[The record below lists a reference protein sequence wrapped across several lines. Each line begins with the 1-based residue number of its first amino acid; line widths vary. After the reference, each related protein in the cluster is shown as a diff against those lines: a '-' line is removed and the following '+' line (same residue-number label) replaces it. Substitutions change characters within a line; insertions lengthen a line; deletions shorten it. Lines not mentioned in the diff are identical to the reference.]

1 MPRVDGM
8 EATTATE
15 TYNKIQTMNIKITYS
30 HRSAQ
35 TTDSIDS
42 ARSHVR
48 TALIQSYRSADA
60 ADEMVEVNT
69 DDGIYCYAS
78 QADADRDDTGANAYA
93 LIERVGG
100 RNAR

>member
-1 MPRVDGM
+1 M
-8 EATTATE
+8 
-15 TYNKIQTMNIKITYS
+15 KIAYS

-35 TTDSIDS
+35 HADSIEA
-42 ARSHVR
+42 ARANVR
-48 TALIQSYRSADA
+48 TALIQSYGSASA
-60 ADEMVEVNT
+60 AEEMVEIST

-93 LIERVGG
+93 LIEREGG